1 MKRVLGILAAT
12 AGLSATPAAAQYA
25 AAEAP
30 TNSGPRVEVKI
41 GWDRPTFDSLLSDD
55 GVTFRDSGSQDG
67 LAYGGE
73 IGYDHQVNNL
83 VFGLYAGVDGSTVKE
98 CSELFGADRY
108 CEKLGRNFTL
118 GARAGAMLDE
128 TFMLYGK
135 VGYSNGRVQY
145 DYTDYENILPDD
157 DGGTNRDGYHVGGG
171 LQFNLGARIYNRID
185 YTYTNYKNY
194 EVREL
199 GSTDRLDT
207 ARHQVTYGLGYRF

>member
-1 MKRVLGILAAT
+1 MKFCSIVVAT
-12 AGLSATPAAAQYA
+12 AAAVAATPALAQY
-25 AAEAP
+25 EPLDAP
-30 TNSGPRVEVKI
+30 TNSGPRIEAKI
-41 GWDRPTFDSLLSDD
+41 GWDRSTFNSLLSDD
-55 GVTFRDSGSQDG
+55 GVTFREKGGKSG

-73 IGYDHQVNNL
+73 IGYDQQVNSL
-83 VFGLYAGVDGSTVKE
+83 VFGLYAGVDGSTIKE
-98 CSELFGADRY
+98 CGELFGADRY
-108 CEKLGRNFTL
+108 CEKVGRNFTA
-118 GARAGAMLDE
+118 GARAGVMLDN

-145 DYTDYENILPDD
+145 DYTDYENILPDN

-199 GSTDRLDT
+199 GSTERLDT